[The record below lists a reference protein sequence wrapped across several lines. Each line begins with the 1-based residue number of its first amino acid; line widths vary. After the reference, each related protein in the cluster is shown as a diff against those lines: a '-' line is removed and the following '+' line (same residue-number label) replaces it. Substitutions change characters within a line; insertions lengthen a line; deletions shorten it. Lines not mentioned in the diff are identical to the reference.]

1 MKNAFIIPNIILI
14 IVLHSCNYQN
24 GNIQAADNFQSN
36 NIVGV
41 DAYGRSFNVI
51 SSYKKDK
58 QVGLFFWLWIGQ
70 PYATGIYDATEILSK
85 PNGLDILTK
94 QNVPTS
100 PDGQAHFWGKPLWEY
115 YNSEDEW
122 VIRKQIQMLTVAGVD
137 FIFFDT
143 TNSLIYKNVFMK
155 ILKVIAEYQDKGWNP
170 PKVVFYNHSKSNQTT
185 DWLYRELYKPG
196 HYPSTWYRINGK
208 PVIIAYTNIED
219 DLNEA
224 KSRNDSEYSPTPLSE
239 EISNF
244 FHFMKPQWPS
254 DPFYADGFPWV
265 EWQYPQ
271 PLHTNIM
278 NVTVVSHPSVP
289 MSFSLTR
296 EWTNWGRGWNPE
308 LNTNVSEDVD
318 KGTFFQRQWDNAIKT
333 DPDIISVGGWN
344 EWIAYKQN
352 WDGEYMLCDAV
363 NKEYSRDIE
372 PMQGGFE
379 DAFYIQMIMNIR
391 RYKGLKE
398 SVRKGKRHSIKIN
411 GETNQWDKVEYS
423 EINIGSYDIQRNSLG
438 ATQSVHYIQ
447 AAPKNILQE
456 IKIANDKKYVYFYI
470 RSNNSFENNDK
481 NPFILVGTGDPRLKE
496 WECYDFL
503 IGSNYNDNK
512 ADVQKIGKNF
522 ALTQKSSVEFSIK
535 KDILQLKIPRNIIDL
550 DKHNKFYFKVASEI
564 DCPENIMN
572 YYTSGS
578 SMPMGRLS
586 YMYELK

>member
-1 MKNAFIIPNIILI
+1 M
-14 IVLHSCNYQN
+14 
-24 GNIQAADNFQSN
+24 
-36 NIVGV
+36 
-41 DAYGRSFNVI
+41 
-51 SSYKKDK
+51 
-58 QVGLFFWLWIGQ
+58 
-70 PYATGIYDATEILSK
+70 
-85 PNGLDILTK
+85 
-94 QNVPTS
+94 
-100 PDGQAHFWGKPLWEY
+100 
-115 YNSEDEW
+115 
-122 VIRKQIQMLTVAGVD
+122 
-137 FIFFDT
+137 
-143 TNSLIYKNVFMK
+143 
-155 ILKVIAEYQDKGWNP
+155 
-170 PKVVFYNHSKSNQTT
+170 
-185 DWLYRELYKPG
+185 
-196 HYPSTWYRINGK
+196 
-208 PVIIAYTNIED
+208 
-219 DLNEA
+219 NEA

-239 EISNF
+239 EILNF
-244 FHFMKPQWPS
+244 FHFLKPQWPS

-278 NVTVVSHPSVP
+278 NVTVASHPSVP

-308 LNTNVSEDVD
+308 LNANVSEDVD
-318 KGTFFQRQWDNAIKT
+318 KGAFFQRQWDNAIKT

-344 EWIAYKQN
+344 EWIAYKQI

-363 NKEYSRDIE
+363 NKEFSRDIE

-398 SVRKGKRHSIKIN
+398 NVRKGKRHTIKIN
-411 GETNQWDKVEYS
+411 GESSQWDKVEYS
-423 EINIGSYDIQRNSLG
+423 EINIGADDIERNSFG

-535 KDILQLKIPRNIIDL
+535 KDILQLKIPRKTIDL
-550 DKHNKFYFKVASEI
+550 DKHNKFYFKVASDI
-564 DCPENIMN
+564 NCPENIMS